1 MTIFYD
7 PEPSCLRQFAESL
20 ADCMDEMMHH
30 HVNLITYH
38 TVTTEHT
45 SNQNQLYNWLIP
57 KLVEAKNTKVIV
69 VCSDA
74 TMTNLMQLTS
84 PTTRLSADT
93 ATQSECVSSSV
104 CNVIMKQRED
114 ESTTMQRLK
123 DPYFLIL
130 SDVVRRWDILLNSE
144 SQIHIYTIPEQVPHL
159 VRSLQDDGFTQRE
172 FQRLDSIQIIKVL
185 TRCAKDAIVA
195 NTNHDQKRRLD
206 DICSIASDIPQFFSV
221 RKGDFNGKNNNV
233 HEPSLA
239 DKFTSCDQLEN
250 HTKCECEV
258 TNKTSR
264 GKCRTFF
271 TADLTSMPDSF
282 SIISPCNST
291 ASINLKYLKN
301 CVSPNLRRHIIVQDV

>member
-7 PEPSCLRQFAESL
+7 PKPSCLSQFAQSL

-45 SNQNQLYNWLIP
+45 NNQNQLYNWLIP

-74 TMTNLMQLTS
+74 TMINLMQLTS

-93 ATQSECVSSSV
+93 ATQSERVSSSV

-130 SDVVRRWDILLNSE
+130 SDVVRRWDILLNSQ

-159 VRSLQDDGFTQRE
+159 VRSLQDDGFTQQK
-172 FQRLDSIQIIKVL
+172 FQRLDSIEIIKVL
-185 TRCAKDAIVA
+185 TSCAKETIA
-195 NTNHDQKRRLD
+195 NSNYDRRRQLD

-221 RKGDFNGKNNNV
+221 RKGDFNSRNNNV
-233 HEPSLA
+233 HEPTLA
-239 DKFTSCDQLEN
+239 DKLTSCNQREK
-250 HTKCECEV
+250 HKKCKCEV
-258 TNKTSR
+258 SKTSR
-264 GKCRTFF
+264 GRCRTLF
-271 TADLTSMPDSF
+271 TADMTSMPDSF
-282 SIISPCNST
+282 SIISPCKSSD
-291 ASINLKYLKN
+291 SINLEYLKK
-301 CVSPNLRRHIIVQDV
+301 CVSPNLR